1 MASIAIVTPSYN
13 QALFLGEA
21 VESVLEQVPH
31 LTEYIVLDACSP
43 DGSREV
49 LDAHATEIS
58 ALGAV
63 VIEPDRGQ
71 SDAIIKGFVRTTSE
85 ILGWINSDDAL
96 LPGALQAV
104 SQAFDADPTLDVV
117 VGDFVFIDE
126 RSMITR
132 YKCMSGAR
140 PWWRHLGVIHV
151 PQQSCFFRRSAY
163 ERAGGL
169 DESLHC
175 VMDTD
180 LWLRLMEAD
189 TRWGYIPRPLA
200 AFRVH
205 GAAKGKE
212 ESWAKRY
219 RRESRWLFARHA
231 GVLGTRRWIR
241 MGGHLYQ
248 AANAVSGVY
257 LNDLLHDRRWKGRP
271 FAELAAALRSSSRD
285 K

>member
-1 MASIAIVTPSYN
+1 MARIAIVTPSYN
-13 QALFLGEA
+13 QAAFLGEA
-21 VESVLEQVPH
+21 VASVLQQGSP
-31 LTEYIVLDACSP
+31 LSEYIVLDACST
-43 DGSREV
+43 DGSRQV
-49 LDAHATEIS
+49 LDAHAAKIH
-58 ALGAV
+58 AV
-63 VIEPDRGQ
+63 GGVFIEPDRGQ
-71 SDAIIKGFVRTTSE
+71 SDAIIKGFSRTTAE

-104 SQAFDADPTLDVV
+104 SDAFDADRSLDVV

-212 ESWAKRY
+212 ESWSKRY
-219 RRESRWLFARHA
+219 QRESQWLFARHA
-231 GVLGTRRWIR
+231 AVLGPRPWMR
-241 MGGHLYQ
+241 MGGLFYQ
-248 AANAVSGVY
+248 AVNAVNGVY
-257 LNDLLHDRRWKGRP
+257 LTDLLRDRRWKGRP
-271 FAELAAALRSSSRD
+271 FAELAAALRSSANDR
-285 K
+285 